1 MINTN
6 ISPCYTHKVHVI
18 VFSVDLGHREK
29 QLDQSGGGTEVNPS
43 PLSCYVTSWLVAM
56 APEARCPHFL
66 SRCVCVCVQQQQHQQ
81 QHGCLVTLTEAVCVC
96 VVCSCITH
104 VVGTQLLHIEDIII

>member
-18 VFSVDLGHREK
+18 VFSVDLGHSEN

-66 SRCVCVCVQQQQHQQ
+66 SCCVCVCATTTSTAARLS
-81 QHGCLVTLTEAVCVC
+81 GYINRGCVC
-96 VVCSCITH
+96 VCSCITH
-104 VVGTQLLHIEDIII
+104 VVGTQLLHIEDILI